1 MPLKA
6 RNRGAFLY
14 GQKRPRRA
22 LTPRSGFVCGRKD
35 HNDCRGFDY
44 RLLSE
49 QLGAGVM
56 TFEVELILL
65 RSVNLP
71 RPSSTHWLSWTTRR
85 IHDDPVNYQKLLP
98 WNESLR
104 GGCLG
109 LHEVLIVPDDPHDQ
123 TRWDSGRLCDFR
135 PPAAD
140 HFKQVGTQLSTGLA
154 GGISDFFEAAI
165 IGPLS

>member
-98 WNESLR
+98 
-104 GGCLG
+104 
-109 LHEVLIVPDDPHDQ
+109 
-123 TRWDSGRLCDFR
+123 
-135 PPAAD
+135 
-140 HFKQVGTQLSTGLA
+140 
-154 GGISDFFEAAI
+154 
-165 IGPLS
+165 